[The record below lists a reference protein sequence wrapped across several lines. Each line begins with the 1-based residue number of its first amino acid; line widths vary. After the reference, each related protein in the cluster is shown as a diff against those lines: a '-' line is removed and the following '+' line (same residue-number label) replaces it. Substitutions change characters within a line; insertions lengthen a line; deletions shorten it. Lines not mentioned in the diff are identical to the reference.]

1 MKIFWSWQSDTP
13 ASSGRHFVKSALELA
28 IKQVAQEL
36 DLSEAERPEIDHDT
50 KGVAGLAPIADT
62 IFEKI
67 DGAALFVA
75 DVTPTGTTPAGKK
88 TPNPNVLI
96 ELGYAFKSRGS
107 ERIVLVANATD
118 DFRHEDLPFDLR
130 HRRGPITYELAEGTS
145 KEGRAKAE
153 KALVAS
159 LVGAIRHN
167 LSTLP
172 ATAAPGDLALQPSFA
187 ENRATWFDPEQSVKL
202 HDELERKLYSGHTFA
217 YLRVVPAGWQGQK
230 PTRLEVRSAS
240 IQPFGQWGNGS
251 APLANPL
258 GVIAGGWVGKRETEV
273 TALTQWFDKTGELWG
288 VAPGYGFEQK
298 GRVILATDALAKQ
311 WRSRLKEWIALLD
324 KSQARKPYRVEAG
337 LTALAGVHWPG
348 DSFFE
353 SPQCMDAEVFHVRSS
368 ADWSDDA
375 QLGFLIELFGKLCD
389 SFCMSRLTPGQ
400 VASMAG

>member
-1 MKIFWSWQSDTP
+1 M
-13 ASSGRHFVKSALELA
+13 
-28 IKQVAQEL
+28 
-36 DLSEAERPEIDHDT
+36 
-50 KGVAGLAPIADT
+50 
-62 IFEKI
+62 
-67 DGAALFVA
+67 
-75 DVTPTGTTPAGKK
+75 
-88 TPNPNVLI
+88 
-96 ELGYAFKSRGS
+96 
-107 ERIVLVANATD
+107 
-118 DFRHEDLPFDLR
+118 
-130 HRRGPITYELAEGTS
+130 TS
-145 KEGRAKAE
+145 
-153 KALVAS
+153 L
-159 LVGAIRHN
+159 LGAIRHN

-172 ATAAPGDLALQPSFA
+172 ATAAPGDLALQPPFA
-187 ENRATWFDPEQSVKL
+187 ENRATWFDPEQPVKL
-202 HDELERKLYSGHTFA
+202 HDELERKLYSGHTLA

-324 KSQARKPYRVEAG
+324 KFQARKPYRVEAG
-337 LTALAGVHWPG
+337 LTGLAGVRWPG

-353 SPQCMDAEVFHVRSS
+353 SPECMDAEVFHVRSG
-368 ADWSDDA
+368 ADWSDEA
-375 QLGFLIELFGKLCD
+375 QLRFLVELFGKLCD
-389 SFCMSRLTPGQ
+389 SFCMSRLTSEQ